1 MRRRIVRRSG
11 RLALSFEQRLADY
24 DLTYSHS
31 IMNEVDIY
39 LKFKGILPRKLIN
52 ADAHYVKEAKY
63 S

>member
-1 MRRRIVRRSG
+1 
-11 RLALSFEQRLADY
+11 
-24 DLTYSHS
+24 
-31 IMNEVDIY
+31 MNEVDIY